1 MPRLKPGTIIPT
13 DEEDRKIREAVAQDP
28 DTRLLEGKGVK
39 LMPFSELKAMRK
51 LGRPVKAEPKAQVS
65 IRYSPEVIAAF
76 KATGRGWQTRMD
88 AAMKDWLKNHS
99 PADIKI

>member
-1 MPRLKPGTIIPT
+1 MPKLKPGTILPT
-13 DEEDRKIREAVAQDP
+13 DEEDRKIRVAVAQDP
-28 DTRLLEGKGVK
+28 DTRLLEDESVK
-39 LMPFSELKAMRK
+39 LIPFSELKAIRK
-51 LGRPVKAEPKAQVS
+51 LGRPIKVAPKEQVS